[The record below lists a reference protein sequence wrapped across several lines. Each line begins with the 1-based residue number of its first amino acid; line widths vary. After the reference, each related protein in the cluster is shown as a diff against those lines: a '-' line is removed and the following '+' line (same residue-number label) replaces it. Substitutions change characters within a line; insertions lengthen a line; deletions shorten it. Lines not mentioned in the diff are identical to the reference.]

1 LVLVSQRR
9 TVVPMLAEEF
19 AQAPSSLRDLA
30 SDWSGEVVDVA
41 IPALDWLP
49 ATLRARGLH
58 FLESTDE
65 LVAATPRGLIPP
77 LIVEE
82 ADTVSNVRFVRATRS
97 VTPTI
102 DDAARLLDQCFP
114 TELQSARAS

>member
-1 LVLVSQRR
+1 
-9 TVVPMLAEEF
+9 MLAEEF
-19 AQAPSSLRDLA
+19 AQARSALRALA

-58 FLESTDE
+58 FLERTDE
-65 LVAATPRGLIPP
+65 QVAATPRGLTPP

-97 VTPTI
+97 ITPSI
-102 DDAARLLDQCFP
+102 DDAVALLDHCFP
-114 TELQSARAS
+114 IQLQSARAS